1 MSEKGYNEI
10 YAEATSLYRKYRG
23 MGSSRREA
31 HHKIREKMETKYK
44 DDRRILEILKIVLM
58 VLMLFI

>member
-1 MSEKGYNEI
+1 MSDKGYNEI
-10 YAEATSLYRKYRG
+10 YAEATSLYRQYRDL
-23 MGSSRREA
+23 GSSRKEARRKVREQ
-31 HHKIREKMETKYK
+31 MSETYK